1 MKDKHWLGVI
11 GVIISALAWTAVSA
25 DHFPL
30 VYKIITPEFYD
41 ARIACDVLRQ
51 KNATLRK
58 GDRGFPEISDTLR
71 MLMGRD
77 PGLEITQIRTVE
89 SGFDESVKPAGSGWV
104 SHLSLEVSFLNFPKE
119 IWRLGGLEE
128 TVKKRYLSFDLFLWS
143 SIVFGTGLTLSL
155 IAVFMKE

>member
-11 GVIISALAWTAVSA
+11 GVIICALAWTAVSA

-30 VYKIITPEFYD
+30 VYKIITPEFHD
-41 ARIACDVLRQ
+41 AKIACDLLRQ

-58 GDRGFPEISDTLR
+58 GDRGFPEISDTLK

-77 PGLEITQIRTVE
+77 PALEISQIRTIE
-89 SGFDESVKPAGSGWV
+89 SGFDGSVQPVGSRWV

-119 IWRLGGLEE
+119 IWQLGGLEE
-128 TVKKRYLSFDLFLWS
+128 AIKRRYLTFNLFLWG

>member
-11 GVIISALAWTAVSA
+11 GTIICSLAWMAVSA

-30 VYKIITPEFYD
+30 VYRIITPEFHD

-51 KNATLRK
+51 KDATLRQ
-58 GDRGFPEISDTLR
+58 GDLGFPEVSDTLK

-77 PGLEITQIRTVE
+77 PALEITQIKTIE
-89 SGFDESVKPAGSGWV
+89 SGFEAPAQAVKTRWI
-104 SHLSLEVSFLNFPKE
+104 SHLSIEVSFANFPGE
-119 IWRLGGLEE
+119 IWQLGGLEE
-128 TVKKRYLSFDLFLWS
+128 AIKKRYLTLNLFLWGS
-143 SIVFGTGLTLSL
+143 VVFGTGLTLSL

>member
-11 GVIISALAWTAVSA
+11 GAVICALAWTAVSA

-30 VYKIITPEFYD
+30 VYRIITPEFYD
-41 ARIACDVLRQ
+41 ARIACDVIRQ
-51 KNATLRK
+51 KGATLGK
-58 GDRGFPEISDTLR
+58 GDQGFPEISDTIKK
-71 MLMGRD
+71 LMGRD
-77 PGLEITQIRTVE
+77 PRLEITQIRTIE
-89 SGFDESVKPAGSGWV
+89 SGFDGFVQPPGSMRV

-119 IWRLGGLEE
+119 IWHLGGLDQAI
-128 TVKKRYLSFDLFLWS
+128 KRRYLSFNLFLWG

>member
-11 GVIISALAWTAVSA
+11 GVIICILAWMAVSA

-30 VYKIITPEFYD
+30 VYKIITPEFHD
-41 ARIACDVLRQ
+41 ARIACDTLRQ

-58 GDRGFPEISDTLR
+58 GDRGFPEISATLKA
-71 MLMGRD
+71 LKGRD
-77 PGLEITQIRTVE
+77 PALEISQIRTIE
-89 SGFDESVKPAGSGWV
+89 SGFGGSAEPAGSRWV

-119 IWRLGGLEE
+119 IWQLGGLEE
-128 TVKKRYLSFDLFLWS
+128 SIEKRYLSLNLFLWG